1 MTFRPKLLLM
11 PMSQFVVLLQLVSVL
26 MFVFCVTTRT
36 HTNNELKYDG
46 SCTAGTNC
54 YLRDDHS
61 H

>member
-26 MFVFCVTTRT
+26 MFVFCVTRT
-36 HTNNELKYDG
+36 HTNNEFKYDG